1 MSILNDVIR
10 VWVSR
15 LAEAI
20 SLPSD
25 SDEEKLGK
33 AVLLLIVMLG
43 ILVGLSLGVA
53 YMLLRIPLAA
63 SFPLGFS
70 LLSSVN
76 IFLLIRTKRFGVFRF
91 ISLLLILMVPTAT
104 HWALGG
110 FAASSAVILWSIF
123 SPIGA
128 MLFSHRRQAT
138 PWFIALMVILLVSA
152 AFDPRLMQHA
162 ASLPPAAV
170 VIFYLANLGG
180 VFFVVY
186 LVLQYFVGES
196 DRAHQRSERLL
207 LNVLPP
213 SIALRLKR
221 NPGTIADHFDT
232 ASVLFA
238 DIVDFTPLSA
248 ELSPAEMVDL
258 LNEVFS
264 HIDSMVAKY
273 DLEKIRTIGD
283 NYMAASGVPHPRSDH
298 AHAISRLGLDIR
310 DYIEALPP
318 HNGTKLNFRVGINS
332 GPVVGGI
339 IGQHKFHYDIWGDTV
354 NIASRMESQG
364 VSGKVQLTSITYDLI
379 KDAFICSPRG
389 TIRIKGKGE
398 METWFLERPR

>member
-10 VWVSR
+10 VWLSR
-15 LAEAI
+15 LAEAG

-33 AVLLLIVMLG
+33 AVLLLI
-43 ILVGLSLGVA
+43 
-53 YMLLRIPLAA
+53 
-63 SFPLGFS
+63 
-70 LLSSVN
+70 
-76 IFLLIRTKRFGVFRF
+76 RTKRFGVFR
-91 ISLLLILMVPTAT
+91 STTLLLILMVPTAT
-104 HWALGG
+104 QWVLGA
-110 FAASSAVILWSIF
+110 FAASSAVIMLSVF
-123 SPIGA
+123 SPTGA
-128 MLFSHRRQAT
+128 MLSGHRRQAT

-152 AFDPRLMQHA
+152 ALDPRLMQHA
-162 ASLPPAAV
+162 ASMPPAAV
-170 VIFYLANLGG
+170 VVFYLSNLGA
-180 VFFVVY
+180 VFFVLY
-186 LVLQYFVGES
+186 LVLQYFVSER

-221 NPGTIADHFDT
+221 QPGTIADHFDT

-258 LNEVFS
+258 LNELFS

-273 DLEKIRTIGD
+273 GLEKIRTIGD
-283 NYMAASGVPHPRSDH
+283 NYMAASGVPHPRLDH

-310 DYIEALPP
+310 DYIETLSL
-318 HNGTKLNFRVGINS
+318 HNGTKINFRVGINS

-339 IGQHKFHYDIWGDTV
+339 IGQYKFHYDIWGDTV
-354 NIASRMESQG
+354 NTASRMESHG
-364 VSGKVQLTSITYDLI
+364 VSGKIQLTSITYDLI
-379 KDAFICSPRG
+379 KDAFICSLRG
-389 TIRIKGKGE
+389 TIPIKGKGE
-398 METWFLERPR
+398 METWFLERSR